1 MTTIAD
7 DSVFLAAESDDE
19 HFSDASEG
27 RSPAAPL
34 RIHTSSPQ
42 KEGDNTYLN
51 LPLSPGGTPVPL
63 TVVEKVDPED
73 VCYGEQPG
81 TPAFEKRKM
90 DAVPDLVYKVGDW
103 DPESS
108 ENVPSRSLAES
119 PVPETKLSR
128 VDSLPER
135 ATSPSS
141 FTAHKRRM
149 SDALPDKVEVVS
161 DPEGKHVNL
170 IFQSSDVWKDD

>member
-1 MTTIAD
+1 MQG
-7 DSVFLAAESDDE
+7 DSS
-19 HFSDASEG
+19 
-27 RSPAAPL
+27 
-34 RIHTSSPQ
+34 
-42 KEGDNTYLN
+42 YLN
-51 LPLSPGGTPVPL
+51 PPLSPGGTPVPL

-73 VCYGEQPG
+73 VSYGEKPG
-81 TPAFEKRKM
+81 TPAFEKRRM

-149 SDALPDKVEVVS
+149 SDAVPDKVEVVS
-161 DPEGKHVNL
+161 DPEGKPNDSL
-170 IFQSSDVWKDD
+170 LQSLAV